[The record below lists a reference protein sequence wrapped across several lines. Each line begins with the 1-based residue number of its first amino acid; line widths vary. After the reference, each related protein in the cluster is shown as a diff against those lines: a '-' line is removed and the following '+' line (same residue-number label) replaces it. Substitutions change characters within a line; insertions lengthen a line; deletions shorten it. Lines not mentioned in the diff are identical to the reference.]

1 MKPKRPFG
9 VTVIALLLTIYG
21 LAILGSF
28 ALVTR
33 TNTLHELV
41 RTDYEF
47 AGLLLDVFGLV
58 IAFGLWRLRRWAWL
72 ALMLSLGV
80 TMALYLGAY
89 LAGQPPYISMLIKVV
104 MVFYL
109 NQSEVRQ
116 AFGHHGRILP
126 AMEAAH
132 E

>member
-9 VTVIALLLTIYG
+9 VTIIALLLTLYALGI
-21 LAILGSF
+21 LASF
-28 ALVTR
+28 ALVTQ
-33 TNTLHELV
+33 TNALGELV

-47 AGLLLDVFGLV
+47 AGLLLDSFGLL

-89 LAGQPPYISMLIKVV
+89 ASGYPPYVSMLIKVV

-109 NQSEVRQ
+109 NQGEVRQ
-116 AFGHHGRILP
+116 AFGHRGRILP
-126 AMEAAH
+126 VMEAAH